1 MANSEVKEYWNDKQ
15 VASMY
20 DKNLL
25 KIEIESISKYLQPS
39 YNVLDAGCGEAE
51 TTRIYAE
58 KCKSIIGADFSD
70 TRLEFARKNL
80 EGVANVT
87 LTTVDF
93 IEGAEFKEQ
102 SFDAVISQRFLINI
116 KNPEIQYKV
125 IGDFYKM
132 LKPGGHLLLLEGF
145 EQGTKQLNSIRKE
158 LNLDEIP
165 VKWHNLYFDD
175 DLFESKITKIGFN
188 IEAQKDFSLYFLLT
202 RALNARLHHPNVP
215 QWNDPLNNLAVEL
228 DAIVDIQ
235 GLSRLKLYVLS
246 K

>member
-1 MANSEVKEYWNDKQ
+1 MANSEIKEYWNDKQ

-25 KIEIESISKYLQPS
+25 KLETDSISEYLQPS
-39 YNVLDAGCGEAE
+39 DKVLDAGCGEAE
-51 TTRIYAE
+51 TTRIYAK

-80 EGVANVT
+80 DGITNVT

-102 SFDAVISQRFLINI
+102 SFDTIISQRFLINI
-116 KNPEIQYKV
+116 KDPKIQYKV
-125 IGDFYKM
+125 IGDFYTM
-132 LKPGGHLLLLEGF
+132 LKPGGRLLFLEGF
-145 EQGTKQLNSIRKE
+145 KQGTKQLNSLRQKI
-158 LNLDEIP
+158 NLAEIP

-175 DLFESKITKIGFN
+175 DLFESKVTEIGFN
-188 IEAQKDFSLYFLLT
+188 IQAQKDFSVYFLLT

-228 DAIVDIQ
+228 DTLVDLQ